1 MTYCAFDSLEIS
13 TCVRVPFY
21 VTPPHSQPFN
31 MMHICTSTA
40 TNPPPRSTPTSA
52 KHTNRHTRRQMRTLG
67 STHARVLSHRHTR
80 RHHRFVCAYWG
91 CSLHAGKHT
100 CGHIYT
106 HGALTDDLF
115 LFLFFN
121 SFIQTYS
128 YIDPRFMCLKKQ
140 KTFPWFVIRPGHM
153 PSQAPH
159 TSLIMQMRG
168 NVTPQQQMARDD
180 NNGWTDQFQCLRLYR
195 YGNNKNRWYEILVC

>member
-52 KHTNRHTRRQMRTLG
+52 KHTNRHTRRQMRALG

-115 LFLFFN
+115 LLLFFN

-128 YIDPRFMCLKKQ
+128 YIDLRFMCLKKT
-140 KTFPWFVIRPGHM
+140 KNFP
-153 PSQAPH
+153 
-159 TSLIMQMRG
+159 
-168 NVTPQQQMARDD
+168 
-180 NNGWTDQFQCLRLYR
+180 
-195 YGNNKNRWYEILVC
+195 LVCNKTRAYALPSSSYITHHANERECHSSAADGQGW